1 MYLVKAL
8 CSFSNTRKPAQL
20 HSAEHGRTH
29 THMHTR
35 PHTLVLPESHTLT
48 HTSPHTRTALPART
62 SWRKPISHAERER
75 GRGTEDRSE
84 RARQRKAGT
93 EGEKE
98 LIEEQLAPGEAND
111 TEWRQERGGG
121 PGGWIR
127 KQAGGSLVGSGAR
140 WRHYGKCTIPRHV
153 NLILIHS
160 YVAGILLFAMFV
172 VFLILSFF
180 SFWWGGGAR
189 WGWRVYVCM
198 CVYVCVYVQSVLW
211 CFMPIALC
219 LWDPTA
225 LPVSRVSRD
234 GIAEDGSVGVGAQ
247 RWIDGSIPGETR
259 GWEKKERGKTN
270 AANDAWTRMCVCVC
284 VCVRTLALARMCV
297 HLWFCVWA
305 FSGRVGIP

>member
-1 MYLVKAL
+1 
-8 CSFSNTRKPAQL
+8 
-20 HSAEHGRTH
+20 
-29 THMHTR
+29 MHTR

-180 SFWWGGGAR
+180 FLLVRGWGKVGLEG
-189 WGWRVYVCM
+189 VCM
-198 CVYVCVYVQSVLW
+198 Y
-211 CFMPIALC
+211 
-219 LWDPTA
+219 
-225 LPVSRVSRD
+225 
-234 GIAEDGSVGVGAQ
+234 
-247 RWIDGSIPGETR
+247 
-259 GWEKKERGKTN
+259 
-270 AANDAWTRMCVCVC
+270 VCVC
-284 VCVRTLALARMCV
+284 VCLCAKCPLVLHANCSVSVGSNGSAGEQGFQGWEWWGWLSGCGSSEMNWWIHSWRNKRMGKKGKGKNKC
-297 HLWFCVWA
+297 C
-305 FSGRVGIP
+305 